1 MTATAALWQANWVDK
16 HHGPL
21 SMEAW
26 RGVETQHIAAT
37 LRLVDNNAEQ
47 DLLES
52 LLDNSKPPYPPEASN
67 LHYLLSTPF
76 RYKPQQASRFRRA
89 HETGLWYGA
98 ASVYAVCAELAY
110 WRLRFVQDSAGLVKT
125 EVLTQHTLFKA
136 TVNGIAID
144 LTAEPWIQAKAVW
157 THASDYTGSHAL
169 GALVR
174 EQDTVQWIRYESVRA
189 PGHLCAVVFSPQALS
204 MNNLRESEQ
213 RWFCKT
219 TAHRVLMSDGTQ
231 SFEWTE

>member
-1 MTATAALWQANWVDK
+1 MTTAPALWQASWVAE
-16 HHGPL
+16 HYNPL
-21 SMEAW
+21 TMEAW

-52 LLDNSKPPYPPEASN
+52 LLDSSKPPYPPKADN
-67 LHYLLSTPF
+67 LPYLLSTPF

-89 HETGLWYGA
+89 HESGLWYGA

-110 WRLRFVQDSAGLVKT
+110 WRMRFVQDSAGLVKT
-125 EVLTQHTLFKA
+125 EVLTQHTLFQA
-136 TVNGIAID
+136 TVQGEAID
-144 LTAEPWIQAKAVW
+144 LTAKPWTQAHTVW
-157 THASDYTGSHAL
+157 AHPSDYTGSHAL
-169 GALVR
+169 GSLIR
-174 EQDTVQWIRYESVRA
+174 DQDTVQWIRYESVRA
-189 PGHLCAVVFSPQALS
+189 PGHLCAAVFNPHALR
-204 MNNLRESEQ
+204 MNDLRESEQ

-219 TAHRVLMSDGTQ
+219 TAQRVLMSDGTQ